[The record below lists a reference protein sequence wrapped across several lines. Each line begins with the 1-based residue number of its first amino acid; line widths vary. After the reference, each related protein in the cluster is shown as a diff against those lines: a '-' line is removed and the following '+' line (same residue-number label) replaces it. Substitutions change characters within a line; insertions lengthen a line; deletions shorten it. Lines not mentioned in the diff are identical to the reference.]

1 MVKQARAEQTRKAI
15 LSAAADAF
23 DRRGYD
29 MTSLADIIAMAG
41 VTKGALYFHFGSKS
55 ELAQAVVEVQH
66 HTWMRIAESAAAPG
80 NPALTSMIRLSHAL
94 AAQMATDPVI
104 RGGIRLT
111 LERGSFERGGTTPYL
126 DWIAMTRE
134 LLDRAVEESDVKGGT
149 DVTAVAHHIVGSFTG
164 LQLLAH
170 VLDER
175 PKLND
180 AVTRMWQLLLPALV
194 PTLRIRHFLD
204 VAVKAQSQFSNRP
217 V

>member
-1 MVKQARAEQTRKAI
+1 MAKQARAEQTRTAI
-15 LSAAADAF
+15 LSAAADVF
-23 DRRGYD
+23 DRFGYD
-29 MTSLADIIAMAG
+29 TASLGDIISTAG

-55 ELAQAVVEVQH
+55 ELAQAVVELQH
-66 HTWMRIAESAAAPG
+66 VTWMRIAESAAAPE

-94 AAQMATDPVI
+94 AAQMISDPVI

-111 LERGSFERGGTTPYL
+111 LERGSFEHGGTTPYL
-126 DWIAMTRE
+126 DWIAMTRD
-134 LLDRAVEESDVKGGT
+134 LLDRGVEESDIRAET
-149 DVTAVAHHIVGSFTG
+149 DVAAVAHYIVGSFTG

-180 AVTRMWQLLLPALV
+180 AVTQMWKLLLPALV
-194 PTLRIRHFLD
+194 SAPRLGHFLD
-204 VAVKAQSQFSNRP
+204 VAAETRSQFSAQP